1 MAKGTIGGK
10 YVSDKVSSREYL
22 YKFSGYLPNGRRVVG
37 LQVQAT
43 NQIQAKKVISQQGYR
58 IDPGSVMRAS
68 EFDLV
73 MANTNNRVPKN
84 WSEAK
89 RKAKQRSAK

>member
-1 MAKGTIGGK
+1 MGKGKIGGK
-10 YVSDKVSSREYL
+10 YQNEATSSREYL

-43 NQIQAKKVISQQGYR
+43 NEIEAKKAISQQGYR

-68 EFDLV
+68 QFDLV
-73 MANTNNRVPKN
+73 LAANNNKTPKN
-84 WSEAK
+84 WTEAK
-89 RKAKQRSAK
+89 RKAKQRAVK